1 MRDWAGRILCALIV
15 SSMGVAVQAI
25 TITDDRGVQV
35 SLAQPPQ
42 RIVSLFPALTEAVCQ
57 LGQCHRL
64 VGVDKDSNFPLQVGA
79 LPKVGGG
86 LEPSLEAVMALQPDL
101 VLVASSTR
109 GASRLQA
116 LGMPVAAMQPRTH
129 ADIRRMLE
137 RLGVLL
143 QVPPQTGALRVW
155 EKIERELE
163 SAAQSVPAALRGLRV
178 YVEVDQGPYA
188 ASESSFI
195 GETLK
200 RLGLVNVVPANLGD
214 YPKINPEFVVR
225 SDPDL
230 IVISHPQAA
239 AIAARPGWS
248 RMRAV
253 RKQAICALRPEQAD
267 LLMRAGPRL
276 GEAAQLM
283 VQCLSDKQAQG
294 GLP

>member
-1 MRDWAGRILCALIV
+1 MP
-15 SSMGVAVQAI
+15 SQA
-25 TITDDRGVQV
+25 
-35 SLAQPPQ
+35 
-42 RIVSLFPALTEAVCQ
+42 
-57 LGQCHRL
+57 
-64 VGVDKDSNFPLQVGA
+64 
-79 LPKVGGG
+79 
-86 LEPSLEAVMALQPDL
+86 
-101 VLVASSTR
+101 
-109 GASRLQA
+109 
-116 LGMPVAAMQPRTH
+116 
-129 ADIRRMLE
+129 
-137 RLGVLL
+137 
-143 QVPPQTGALRVW
+143 GALRVW